1 MENNETIP
9 LNDRDKKDMDKNCCT
24 LKETCSWLTEILI
37 RLLLIPLVWLVN
49 SDMMPTF
56 HRQVQPQNWPQAN
69 YPHLKHGTIPYSHV
83 VIVACAAP
91 MVVFIIYSICYCLG
105 NKQNKFQHLMNQFIQ
120 GFLAITLALIM
131 TELITDIMK
140 KWIGRHRPDY
150 LSRCYTPNEQ
160 QFDDVAWPVLPSKVY
175 DVNGTGYLERPFI
188 EDVPAIFNESETC
201 FDSDEAK
208 SGRKSFPS
216 GHTSFAFAGA
226 TFTALLAFYYSNTLS
241 GGVRIQ
247 SRPTQFK
254 VPGASLS
261 LTLLMI
267 CYIPALYVAI
277 SRTQVQMKSKTWFNS
292 FLQDYRH
299 YASDVIAGGL
309 LGTFITYACFVNYY
323 SIQLFSRR
331 KHDSSSLP

>member
-1 MENNETIP
+1 
-9 LNDRDKKDMDKNCCT
+9 
-24 LKETCSWLTEILI
+24 
-37 RLLLIPLVWLVN
+37 
-49 SDMMPTF
+49 
-56 HRQVQPQNWPQAN
+56 
-69 YPHLKHGTIPYSHV
+69 
-83 VIVACAAP
+83 
-91 MVVFIIYSICYCLG
+91 
-105 NKQNKFQHLMNQFIQ
+105 
-120 GFLAITLALIM
+120 M

-150 LSRCYTPNEQ
+150 LSRCFTPEDQQNEDQ
-160 QFDDVAWPVLPSKVY
+160 ACPILPSKVY
-175 DVNGTGYLERPFI
+175 DVNGTGYLAEPFI
-188 EDVPAIFNESETC
+188 EDIPAIFDESERC
-201 FDSDEAK
+201 FDPDEAK

-277 SRTQVQMKSKTWFNS
+277 SRTQ
-292 FLQDYRH
+292 DYRH
-299 YASDVIAGGL
+299 YATDVIAGGL